1 MWFSKNK
8 DQLIDALQHDVDK
21 SQQYLAGIRENIAYI
36 EFTPDGT
43 VLEANDL
50 FCKTMKVQAGD
61 IIGQHHRKFC
71 APEYSSSKEYQTFWQ
86 DIAKGQA
93 KSGVFSRINGAGEAI
108 WLRAT
113 YFPVRGDDGKVRCAI
128 KFASE
133 ITKEVEKL
141 DEMSAIYDAVN
152 KALR

>member
-50 FCKTMKVQAGD
+50 FCKTMKHFCDKFSIYSEFCD
-61 IIGQHHRKFC
+61 I
-71 APEYSSSKEYQTFWQ
+71 
-86 DIAKGQA
+86 
-93 KSGVFSRINGAGEAI
+93 RIFVV
-108 WLRAT
+108 LRI
-113 YFPVRGDDGKVRCAI
+113 F
-128 KFASE
+128 
-133 ITKEVEKL
+133 
-141 DEMSAIYDAVN
+141 
-152 KALR
+152 